1 MPLIVPLLL
10 IGFGVAL
17 LLYGT
22 RLWLLGAGTGALLG
36 LGLLRLLPGEQSGV
50 LGLLVVLVLAAIV
63 GVFAGVAKGLVAL
76 VVMALGFLAG
86 GAMAFA
92 VLDLLGGGFGLLDWL
107 VSLVAAVVVAV
118 LARRYST
125 WAFIV
130 LAGLVGAL
138 LWYAACSSGSPRFKG

>member
-1 MPLIVPLLL
+1 
-10 IGFGVAL
+10 
-17 LLYGT
+17 
-22 RLWLLGAGTGALLG
+22 
-36 LGLLRLLPGEQSGV
+36 
-50 LGLLVVLVLAAIV
+50 
-63 GVFAGVAKGLVAL
+63 
-76 VVMALGFLAG
+76 
-86 GAMAFA
+86 MAFA

-138 LWYAACSSGSPRFKG
+138 LVVRACNLGLPRFKG